1 MAATPRKCKLEA
13 RQKITREYRLGR
25 RDAALSHHGP
35 NVVFEKEGL
44 PNAARHRASNMDV
57 HEGRKD
63 EMFSG
68 RNDESTRNEDGKL
81 GLERGAAAQLP
92 LI

>member
-1 MAATPRKCKLEA
+1 
-13 RQKITREYRLGR
+13 
-25 RDAALSHHGP
+25 
-35 NVVFEKEGL
+35 
-44 PNAARHRASNMDV
+44 MDV